1 MMGLVLDVLTVV
13 RSLPVCQLIY
23 LSVGIA
29 RQLQDSNTVS
39 VGMARITAAVV
50 LAVSPLSQLV
60 SHVLQSGY
68 NRLRRQNC
76 GLWHLVVSV
85 CIDSIF
91 LYWLE
96 RHGPTMNAEL
106 RMLTTGIRIIGVM
119 TVSQVEQEPFFQA
132 RVR

>member
-39 VGMARITAAVV
+39 VGIARITAAVV

-60 SHVLQSGY
+60 PHVLQSGY
-68 NRLRRQNC
+68 NRLRRQ
-76 GLWHLVVSV
+76 
-85 CIDSIF
+85 
-91 LYWLE
+91 
-96 RHGPTMNAEL
+96 
-106 RMLTTGIRIIGVM
+106 
-119 TVSQVEQEPFFQA
+119 
-132 RVR
+132 VRWMWC